1 MALNRTSIF
10 GLAADDL
17 ASALFPWYALQVR
30 TRYERAVAGYLTG
43 LDYEWFLPVCK
54 DRKLWSDRIK
64 QIETPLFPGYLFC
77 RFDVQ
82 KRLPILKVP
91 GVVQI
96 VGYNRQPVSVDESEI
111 AAIQTLVASGV
122 PNQPCS
128 FVEIGDRV
136 QIESGPLRGLQ
147 GILVESRGRHKFVL
161 SVSHLQ
167 RSVAVEIDSSF
178 VTSLRSSSRPGL
190 ERAASQVR
198 AIPVAV

>member
-17 ASALFPWYALQVR
+17 ASAPLPWYALQVR

-64 QIETPLFPGYLFC
+64 QVETPLFPGYLFC

-82 KRLPILKVP
+82 KRLPILKIP

-96 VGYNRQPVSVDESEI
+96 VGYNRQPISVDESEI

-147 GILVESRGRHKFVL
+147 GILAESRGRHKFVL
-161 SVSHLQ
+161 SVSLLQ
-167 RSVAVEIDSSF
+167 RSVAVEIDSMS
-178 VTSLRSSSRPGL
+178 VTPVRSISGSALREFSD
-190 ERAASQVR
+190 AV
-198 AIPVAV
+198 AI

>member
-1 MALNRTSIF
+1 MALNHTRIF
-10 GLAADDL
+10 GSVAGDL
-17 ASALFPWYALQVR
+17 ASEPLPWYALQVR

-54 DRKLWSDRIK
+54 DRTRWSDRIK
-64 QIETPLFPGYLFC
+64 QIEIPLFPGYLFC
-77 RFDVQ
+77 RFDAQ
-82 KRLPILKVP
+82 KRLPILKIP

-96 VGYNRQPVSVDESEI
+96 VGYNRQPISVDESEI

-136 QIESGPLRGLQ
+136 QIDSGPLRGLQ

-161 SVSHLQ
+161 SVSLLQ
-167 RSVAVEIDSSF
+167 RSVAVEIDSMS
-178 VTSLRSSSRPGL
+178 VTPVRTIPGPALREFSD
-190 ERAASQVR
+190 AV
-198 AIPVAV
+198 PV